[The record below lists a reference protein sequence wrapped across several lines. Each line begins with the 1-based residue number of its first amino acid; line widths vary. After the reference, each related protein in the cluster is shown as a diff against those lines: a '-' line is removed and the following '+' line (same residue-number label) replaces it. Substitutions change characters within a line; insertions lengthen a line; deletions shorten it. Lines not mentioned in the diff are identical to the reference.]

1 MSVNCKQ
8 YIGYTV
14 TLKTDLRHEDFDFFD
29 EFIEEHSEY
38 NQFDCKGKVS
48 LVVDGMCGTY
58 SRLIY
63 VDEIIRDSWTD
74 GGEYIVLR
82 KSSVPDEV
90 YNELNKAHNALYD
103 KDLNKDAIEYAL
115 WFHFS

>member
-14 TLKTDLRHEDFDFFD
+14 TLKTDLKHEDYDFFD

-48 LVVDGMCGTY
+48 LVVDGMCGIY
-58 SRLIY
+58 ARLVY
-63 VDEIIRDSWTD
+63 VDKSIRDSRSD
-74 GGEYIVLR
+74 GEDYIVLR
-82 KSSVPDEV
+82 NSPVPDEV
-90 YNELNKAHNALYD
+90 YNELNKAYKAIYD
-103 KDLNKDAIEYAL
+103 KDLDKDAIEYAL